1 DITSSS
7 IMGKGYNNFMS
18 KKPFHPASK
27 DNIKRVWMAEQRSI
41 DEKKKEDDMRL
52 QYEKEQDLYNNRL
65 LVAGSDSKDK
75 LSLNFMYEAP
85 AGLKRPEKEIENP
98 AEPEFKFEWQRNAP
112 RESFAKNNMDIRD
125 QPFGIQV
132 RNVRCLKCHK
142 WGHVNTDRECP
153 LFNAG
158 SLVEPQQPQSEPA
171 KPKDGSDKPP
181 QGKSDQTELIRNMKD
196 EQGLALKKSLYGS
209 YGAKRSD
216 GDESNQ
222 QMLSVKDPEVAF
234 LASLTP
240 RDKKKLLKKLQKLTN
255 AQRGI
260 KDDRKVSKKKK
271 SKKSK
276 DKKSKKDKKSDK
288 PQTLEKNLG
297 MNKKGHLHRLKSRLR
312 EMVVINWI
320 LKVPDLLSILS
331 IPVISVTTVVPD
343 HLRRKSLVIMFLD
356 LTLLRPTNLLAV
368 DVDQFRQICEDR
380 QLKVNDP
387 NRRPSRSPPSRRHR
401 SRSPD
406 TRHRRSGTRSPPRG
420 ATNRSSG
427 RHSPTYERKPY
438 KRS

>member
-1 DITSSS
+1 
-7 IMGKGYNNFMS
+7 MGKGYNNFMS

-41 DEKKKEDDMRL
+41 DEKKKEDDMRV
-52 QYEKEQDLYNNRL
+52 QYEKEQDLYNNRV

-98 AEPEFKFEWQRNAP
+98 TEPEYKFEWQRNAP

-153 LFNAG
+153 YFNAG
-158 SLVEPQQPQSEPA
+158 SLIEPQQQSESA
-171 KPKDGSDKPP
+171 KQNEGNDKPP
-181 QGKSDQTELIRNMKD
+181 AGKSDQTELIQNMKD

-216 GDESNQ
+216 GDDSNQ
-222 QMLSVKDPEVAF
+222 QMLNIKDPEVAF
-234 LASLTP
+234 LDSLTP
-240 RDKKKLLKKLQKLTN
+240 KEKKKLLKKLQKLTN

-260 KDDRKVSKKKK
+260 KDDKKVSKKKKSKKKK

-276 DKKSKKDKKSDK
+276 DKKSKKDKKS
-288 PQTLEKNLG
+288 
-297 MNKKGHLHRLKSRLR
+297 
-312 EMVVINWI
+312 
-320 LKVPDLLSILS
+320 
-331 IPVISVTTVVPD
+331 
-343 HLRRKSLVIMFLD
+343 RK
-356 LTLLRPTNLLAV
+356 
-368 DVDQFRQICEDR
+368 
-380 QLKVNDP
+380 
-387 NRRPSRSPPSRRHR
+387 
-401 SRSPD
+401 
-406 TRHRRSGTRSPPRG
+406 
-420 ATNRSSG
+420 
-427 RHSPTYERKPY
+427 HSDWG
-438 KRS
+438 

>member
-1 DITSSS
+1 
-7 IMGKGYNNFMS
+7 MGKGYNNFMS

-288 PQTLEKNLG
+288 RRHSDDSSDSGEESGDEQKRSSPPTKESSARNGRHQLDTKSSRSSKHSEHSRDKRHHSRSRSPSS
-297 MNKKGHLHRLKSRLR
+297 KKSRDHVSR
-312 EMVVINWI
+312 SD
-320 LKVPDLLSILS
+320 PPPTDQSTRS
-331 IPVISVTTVVPD
+331 RRRSVSPN
-343 HLRRKSLVIMFLD
+343 LRRSPIESE
-356 LTLLRPTNLLAV
+356 RPH
-368 DVDQFRQICEDR
+368 
-380 QLKVNDP
+380 
-387 NRRPSRSPPSRRHR
+387 RRPSRSPPSRRHR

-427 RHSPTYERKPY
+427 KHSPTYERKPY